1 MLITDDWLRATLN
14 ANVSSLLMLI
24 AANRP
29 LLSITAT
36 NQALIYNFNP
46 IIC

>member
-1 MLITDDWLRATLN
+1 
-14 ANVSSLLMLI
+14 LI

-36 NQALIYNFNP
+36 NQALIYNFSP

>member
-1 MLITDDWLRATLN
+1 
-14 ANVSSLLMLI
+14 LI